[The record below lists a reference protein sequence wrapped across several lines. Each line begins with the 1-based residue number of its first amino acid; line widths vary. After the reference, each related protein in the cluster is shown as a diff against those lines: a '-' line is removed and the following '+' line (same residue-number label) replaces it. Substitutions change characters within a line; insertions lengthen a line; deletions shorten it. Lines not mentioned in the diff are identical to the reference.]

1 MSLAAS
7 LAPALG
13 LGECVRTG
21 SSRRVARADARVAR
35 SGAPRAFARPSFA
48 KRARIGLV
56 ARASGDAESSG
67 SSASVKTADPP
78 APGGG
83 GRFKRRAPDA
93 APPKPSPLGAG
104 PDASSGPTTS
114 SIKVIPVEQ
123 RSRDALQGVARVD
136 EEDTRGRAVA
146 LVAGDVAAL
155 MLFAAIGRGNHGE
168 GLVLADVCAT
178 AAPFAAGWFLAS
190 PAAGAF
196 GEDARGAKVRPA
208 AAAAAKGW
216 ALGIPLG
223 LVFRGVSKGAVPPK
237 PFVVVSLAA
246 TGVLLV
252 GWRAWFAS
260 SAGGDAGGNKKGN
273 PLEFMGLLMSLTKR
287 W

>member
-7 LAPALG
+7 IAPALG
-13 LGECVRTG
+13 CGERVRAG

-48 KRARIGLV
+48 TRERIGLV

-78 APGGG
+78 APSGG

-104 PDASSGPTTS
+104 PDAAPKTS

-123 RSRDALQGVARVD
+123 RSRDAFQGVARVD
-136 EEDTRGRAVA
+136 EEDTRGRAAA

-168 GLVLADVCAT
+168 GVFLADVCAT

-190 PAAGAF
+190 PVAGVYGAS
-196 GEDARGAKVRPA
+196 ARGKKVGPA

-216 ALGIPLG
+216 ALGIPAG
-223 LVFRGVSKGAVPPK
+223 LVFRGIGKGAIPPK
-237 PFVVVSLAA
+237 PFVIVSLAA
-246 TGVLLV
+246 TGVFLI
-252 GWRAWFAS
+252 GWRAWFAA
-260 SAGGDAGGNKKGN
+260 SAGGDEDGNKKGN

>member
-7 LAPALG
+7 IAPALG
-13 LGECVRTG
+13 CGERVRAG

-48 KRARIGLV
+48 TRERIGLV

-67 SSASVKTADPP
+67 SSASVETADPP

-104 PDASSGPTTS
+104 PDAAPKTS

-123 RSRDALQGVARVD
+123 RSRDAFQGVARVD

-168 GLVLADVCAT
+168 GVFLADVCAT

-190 PAAGAF
+190 PVAGVYGAS
-196 GEDARGAKVRPA
+196 ARGKKVGPA

-216 ALGIPLG
+216 ALGIPAG
-223 LVFRGVSKGAVPPK
+223 LVFRGIGKGAIPPK
-237 PFVVVSLAA
+237 PFVIVSLAA
-246 TGVLLV
+246 TGVFLI
-252 GWRAWFAS
+252 GWRAWFAA
-260 SAGGDAGGNKKGN
+260 SAGGDEDGNKKGN

>member
-1 MSLAAS
+1 MSLAA
-7 LAPALG
+7 PITPTLG
-13 LGECVRTG
+13 RGERVRAD

-35 SGAPRAFARPSFA
+35 SGAPRSFARPSFA
-48 KRARIGLV
+48 TRERIGLV

-67 SSASVKTADPP
+67 SSASVETADPP

-104 PDASSGPTTS
+104 PDAAPKTS

-123 RSRDALQGVARVD
+123 RSRDAFQGVARVD
-136 EEDTRGRAVA
+136 EEDTRGRAAA

-168 GLVLADVCAT
+168 GVFLADVCAT

-190 PAAGAF
+190 PVAGVYGAS
-196 GEDARGAKVRPA
+196 ARGKKVGPA

-216 ALGIPLG
+216 ALGIPAG
-223 LVFRGVSKGAVPPK
+223 LVFRGIGKGAIPPK
-237 PFVVVSLAA
+237 PFVIVSLAA
-246 TGVLLV
+246 TGVFLI
-252 GWRAWFAS
+252 GWRAWFAA
-260 SAGGDAGGNKKGN
+260 SAGGDEDGNKKGN

>member
-1 MSLAAS
+1 MSLAA
-7 LAPALG
+7 PITPTLG
-13 LGECVRTG
+13 RGERVRAD

-35 SGAPRAFARPSFA
+35 SGAPRSFARPSFA
-48 KRARIGLV
+48 TRERIGLV

-104 PDASSGPTTS
+104 PDAAPKTS

-123 RSRDALQGVARVD
+123 RSRDAFQGVARVD

-168 GLVLADVCAT
+168 GVFLADVCAT

-190 PAAGAF
+190 PVAGVYGAS
-196 GEDARGAKVRPA
+196 ARGKKVGPA

-216 ALGIPLG
+216 ALGIPAG
-223 LVFRGVSKGAVPPK
+223 LVFRGIGKGAIPPK
-237 PFVVVSLAA
+237 PFVIVSLAA
-246 TGVLLV
+246 TGVFLI
-252 GWRAWFAS
+252 GWRAWFAA
-260 SAGGDAGGNKKGN
+260 SAGGDEDGNKKGN

>member
-35 SGAPRAFARPSFA
+35 SGAPRALARPSFA

-67 SSASVKTADPP
+67 SSASVETADPP

-104 PDASSGPTTS
+104 PDAAPKTS

-123 RSRDALQGVARVD
+123 RSRDAFQGVARVD
-136 EEDTRGRAVA
+136 EEDTRGRAAA

-168 GLVLADVCAT
+168 GVFLADVCAT

-190 PAAGAF
+190 PVAGVYGAS
-196 GEDARGAKVRPA
+196 ARGKKVGPA

-216 ALGIPLG
+216 ALGIPAG
-223 LVFRGVSKGAVPPK
+223 LVFRGIGKGAIPPK
-237 PFVVVSLAA
+237 PFVIVSLAA
-246 TGVLLV
+246 TGVFLI
-252 GWRAWFAS
+252 GWRAWFAA
-260 SAGGDAGGNKKGN
+260 SAGGDEDGNKKGN

>member
-1 MSLAAS
+1 MSLAA
-7 LAPALG
+7 PITPTLG
-13 LGECVRTG
+13 RGERVRAD

-35 SGAPRAFARPSFA
+35 SGAPRSFARPSFA
-48 KRARIGLV
+48 TRERIGLV

-104 PDASSGPTTS
+104 PDAAPKTS

-123 RSRDALQGVARVD
+123 RSRDAFQGVARVD
-136 EEDTRGRAVA
+136 EEDTRGRTAA

-168 GLVLADVCAT
+168 GVFLADVCAT

-190 PAAGAF
+190 PVAGVYGAS
-196 GEDARGAKVRPA
+196 ARGKKVGPA

-216 ALGIPLG
+216 ALGIPAG
-223 LVFRGVSKGAVPPK
+223 LVFRGIGKGAIPPK
-237 PFVVVSLAA
+237 PFVIVSLAA
-246 TGVLLV
+246 TGVFLI
-252 GWRAWFAS
+252 GWRAWFAA
-260 SAGGDAGGNKKGN
+260 SAGGDEDGNKKGN

>member
-7 LAPALG
+7 IAPALG
-13 LGECVRTG
+13 CGERVRAG

-35 SGAPRAFARPSFA
+35 SGAPRAFARPSFT

-67 SSASVKTADPP
+67 SSASVETADPP

-104 PDASSGPTTS
+104 PDAAPKTS

-123 RSRDALQGVARVD
+123 RSRDAFQGVARVD
-136 EEDTRGRAVA
+136 EEDTRGRAAA

-168 GLVLADVCAT
+168 GVFLADVCAT

-190 PAAGAF
+190 PVAGVYGAS
-196 GEDARGAKVRPA
+196 ARGKKVGPA

-216 ALGIPLG
+216 ALGIPAG
-223 LVFRGVSKGAVPPK
+223 LVFRGIGKGAIPPK
-237 PFVVVSLAA
+237 PFVIVSLAA
-246 TGVLLV
+246 TGVFLI
-252 GWRAWFAS
+252 GWRAWFAA
-260 SAGGDAGGNKKGN
+260 SAGGDEDGNKKGN

>member
-35 SGAPRAFARPSFA
+35 SGAPRALARPSFA

-104 PDASSGPTTS
+104 PDAAPKTS

-123 RSRDALQGVARVD
+123 RSRDAFQGVARVD
-136 EEDTRGRAVA
+136 EADTRGRAVA

-168 GLVLADVCAT
+168 GVFLADVCAT

-190 PAAGAF
+190 PVAGVYGAS
-196 GEDARGAKVRPA
+196 ARGKKVGPA

-216 ALGIPLG
+216 ALGIPAG
-223 LVFRGVSKGAVPPK
+223 LVFRGIGKGAIPPK
-237 PFVVVSLAA
+237 PFVIVSLAA
-246 TGVLLV
+246 TGVFLI
-252 GWRAWFAS
+252 GWRAWFAA
-260 SAGGDAGGNKKGN
+260 SAGGDEDGNKKGN

>member
-7 LAPALG
+7 IAPALG
-13 LGECVRTG
+13 CGERVRAG

-48 KRARIGLV
+48 TRERIGLV

-67 SSASVKTADPP
+67 SSASVETADPP

-104 PDASSGPTTS
+104 PDAAPKTS

-123 RSRDALQGVARVD
+123 RSRDAFQGVARVD
-136 EEDTRGRAVA
+136 EEDTRGRAAA

-168 GLVLADVCAT
+168 GVFLADVCAT

-190 PAAGAF
+190 PVAGVYGAS
-196 GEDARGAKVRPA
+196 ARGKKVGPA

-246 TGVLLV
+246 TGVFLI
-252 GWRAWFAS
+252 GWRAWFAA
-260 SAGGDAGGNKKGN
+260 SAGGDEDGNKKGN

>member
-35 SGAPRAFARPSFA
+35 SGAPRSFARPSFA
-48 KRARIGLV
+48 TRERIGLV

-67 SSASVKTADPP
+67 SSASVETADPP

-104 PDASSGPTTS
+104 PDAAPKTS

-123 RSRDALQGVARVD
+123 RSRDAFQGVARVD
-136 EEDTRGRAVA
+136 EEDTRGRAAA

-168 GLVLADVCAT
+168 GVFLADVCAT

-190 PAAGAF
+190 PVAGVYGAS
-196 GEDARGAKVRPA
+196 ARGKKVGPA

-216 ALGIPLG
+216 ALGIPAG
-223 LVFRGVSKGAVPPK
+223 LVFRGIGKGAIPPK
-237 PFVVVSLAA
+237 PFVIVSLAA
-246 TGVLLV
+246 TGVFLI
-252 GWRAWFAS
+252 GWRAWFAA
-260 SAGGDAGGNKKGN
+260 SAGGDEDGNKKGN

>member
-7 LAPALG
+7 LVPAFG
-13 LGECVRTG
+13 LGECVRAG

-35 SGAPRAFARPSFA
+35 SGAPRAFARTSFA
-48 KRARIGLV
+48 KRERIGLV

-67 SSASVKTADPP
+67 SSASVETTDPP
-78 APGGG
+78 ATGGG

-93 APPKPSPLGAG
+93 PPPKPSPLGAG
-104 PDASSGPTTS
+104 PDAAKTS

-123 RSRDALQGVARVD
+123 RSRDAFQGVAKVD
-136 EEDTRGRAVA
+136 EEDTRVRAVA
-146 LVAGDVAAL
+146 LVAGDIAAL

-168 GLVLADVCAT
+168 GVFLADVAAT

-190 PAAGAF
+190 PVAGTF
-196 GEDARGAKVRPA
+196 GLAARGAKVGPA

-216 ALGIPLG
+216 ALGIPAG
-223 LVFRGVSKGAVPPK
+223 LVFRGIAKGAVPPK
-237 PFVVVSLAA
+237 PFVIVSLAA
-246 TGVLLV
+246 TGVFLI
-252 GWRAWFAS
+252 GWRAWFAK
-260 SAGGDAGGNKKGN
+260 SAGGDVDGNKKGN

>member
-7 LAPALG
+7 IAPALG
-13 LGECVRTG
+13 CGERVRAG

-48 KRARIGLV
+48 TRERIGLV

-67 SSASVKTADPP
+67 SSASVETADPP

-104 PDASSGPTTS
+104 PDAAPKTS

-123 RSRDALQGVARVD
+123 RSRDAFQGVARVD
-136 EEDTRGRAVA
+136 EEDTRGRAAA

-168 GLVLADVCAT
+168 GVFLADVCAT

-190 PAAGAF
+190 PVAGVYGAS
-196 GEDARGAKVRPA
+196 ARGKKVGPA

-216 ALGIPLG
+216 ALGIPAG
-223 LVFRGVSKGAVPPK
+223 LVFRGIGKGAIPPK
-237 PFVVVSLAA
+237 PFVIVSLAA
-246 TGVLLV
+246 TGVFLI
-252 GWRAWFAS
+252 GWRAWFAA
-260 SAGGDAGGNKKGN
+260 SAGGDEDGNKKGN

>member
-7 LAPALG
+7 IAPALG
-13 LGECVRTG
+13 CGERVRAG

-48 KRARIGLV
+48 TRERIGLV

-67 SSASVKTADPP
+67 SSASVETADPP

-93 APPKPSPLGAG
+93 APPNPSPLGAG
-104 PDASSGPTTS
+104 PDAAPKTS

-123 RSRDALQGVARVD
+123 RSRDAFQGVARVD
-136 EEDTRGRAVA
+136 EEDTRGRAAA

-168 GLVLADVCAT
+168 GVFLADVCAT

-190 PAAGAF
+190 PVAGVYGAS
-196 GEDARGAKVRPA
+196 ARGKKVGPA

-216 ALGIPLG
+216 ALGIPAG
-223 LVFRGVSKGAVPPK
+223 LVFRGIGKGAIPPK
-237 PFVVVSLAA
+237 PFVIVSLAA
-246 TGVLLV
+246 TGVFLI
-252 GWRAWFAS
+252 GWRAWFAA
-260 SAGGDAGGNKKGN
+260 SAGGDEDGNKKGN

>member
-1 MSLAAS
+1 MSLAA
-7 LAPALG
+7 PITPTLG
-13 LGECVRTG
+13 RGERVRAD

-35 SGAPRAFARPSFA
+35 SGAPRSFARPSFA
-48 KRARIGLV
+48 TRERIGLV

-78 APGGG
+78 APSGG

-104 PDASSGPTTS
+104 PDAAPKTS
-114 SIKVIPVEQ
+114 SIKVIPVDQ
-123 RSRDALQGVARVD
+123 RSRDAFQGVARVD
-136 EEDTRGRAVA
+136 EADTRGRAVA

-168 GLVLADVCAT
+168 GVFLADVCAT

-190 PAAGAF
+190 PVAGTF
-196 GEDARGAKVRPA
+196 GASARGAKVGPA

-216 ALGIPLG
+216 ALGIPAG
-223 LVFRGVSKGAVPPK
+223 LVFRGIGKGAIPPK
-237 PFVVVSLAA
+237 PFVIVSLAV
-246 TGVLLV
+246 TGVFLV

-260 SAGGDAGGNKKGN
+260 GAGGDADGNKKGN
-273 PLEFMGLLMSLTKR
+273 PLEFMSLLVSLTKR

>member
-7 LAPALG
+7 IAPALG
-13 LGECVRTG
+13 CGERVRAG

-35 SGAPRAFARPSFA
+35 SGAPRSFARPSFA
-48 KRARIGLV
+48 TRERIGLV

-67 SSASVKTADPP
+67 SSASVETADPP

-104 PDASSGPTTS
+104 PDAAPKTS

-123 RSRDALQGVARVD
+123 RSRDAFQGVARVD
-136 EEDTRGRAVA
+136 EEDTRGRAAA

-168 GLVLADVCAT
+168 GVFLADVCAT

-190 PAAGAF
+190 PVAGVYGAS
-196 GEDARGAKVRPA
+196 ARGKKVGPA

-216 ALGIPLG
+216 ALGIPAG
-223 LVFRGVSKGAVPPK
+223 LVFRGIGKGAIPPK
-237 PFVVVSLAA
+237 PFVIVSLAA
-246 TGVLLV
+246 TGVFLI
-252 GWRAWFAS
+252 GWRAWFAA
-260 SAGGDAGGNKKGN
+260 SAGGDEDGNKKGN

>member
-7 LAPALG
+7 IAPALG
-13 LGECVRTG
+13 CGERVRAG

-48 KRARIGLV
+48 TRERIGLV

-104 PDASSGPTTS
+104 PDAAPKTS

-123 RSRDALQGVARVD
+123 RSRDAFQGVARVD
-136 EEDTRGRAVA
+136 EEDTRGRAAA

-168 GLVLADVCAT
+168 GLFLADVCAT

-190 PAAGAF
+190 PVAGVYGAS
-196 GEDARGAKVRPA
+196 ARGKKVGPA

-216 ALGIPLG
+216 ALGIPAGLG
-223 LVFRGVSKGAVPPK
+223 FRGIGKGAIPPK
-237 PFVVVSLAA
+237 PFVIVSLAA
-246 TGVLLV
+246 TGVFLI
-252 GWRAWFAS
+252 GWRAWFAA
-260 SAGGDAGGNKKGN
+260 SAGGDEDGNKKGN